1 MACAIERTGDQ
12 ILVGDFVGSVS
23 DSPDRHFAIG
33 WYCAKRLGVMDAKNF
48 LLLQDNRPVAEGAVT
63 RRIYDGRVADSGR
76 FALQLIGK
84 TGAVSLCI
92 FEPNGQEFWS
102 RQFKEY
108 LEFYDLSAD
117 GGLLFW
123 SVSGTVH
130 CTDLMAN
137 DEVFS
142 FELEQR
148 FQPTAAKL
156 DADGANLLIRHAQ
169 KGWYRF
175 TRDGDFLDKEAWFVD
190 FIQDCTGVVLYQ
202 VIKDLHEEQ
211 GAKDSAEA
219 LGYAQWIEEALRRG
233 IADSYQLKLSD
244 VYEYLAALYT
254 AAGDAQKA
262 AEARE
267 AAEAH
272 LDGFRLVDRAIA
284 RFKALGS
291 PPNQELAKQILADL
305 ERAPRTERLL
315 EYPNYVG
322 KMYRTQGELLELL
335 GHTDGA
341 ITAYRKAVEANPK
354 VGCIKQLEKLTG
366 GPVALPEKPKPR
378 PIEERIYCDR
388 LTMFHFRCPVC
399 GGPPKEVPLLEYLAG
414 WQDSDPSRLE
424 SVFAHLLASTQEMR
438 NSRLYSHKSFQA
450 AADELVQVLSSCLH
464 NYALS
469 PAPFLTA
476 RDAKHLVMQ
485 TQCPVCQMPAGTRKK
500 DNYFTLWPEACR
512 VQSSNL
518 FYEIGLILFGFH
530 SVSLA
535 WLPDGLRQSCD
546 TIRPLIFR
554 LGETVGL
561 PSCPQCGRFTSCL
574 YGGSRSDPEK
584 GMCRWCLDASGA
596 NQITITLNLGDIAR
610 QALSPD
616 SPSS

>member
-1 MACAIERTGDQ
+1 MVCRFHRGLHWGCA
-12 ILVGDFVGSVS
+12 
-23 DSPDRHFAIG
+23 
-33 WYCAKRLGVMDAKNF
+33 
-48 LLLQDNRPVAEGAVT
+48 
-63 RRIYDGRVADSGR
+63 
-76 FALQLIGK
+76 
-84 TGAVSLCI
+84 
-92 FEPNGQEFWS
+92 
-102 RQFKEY
+102 
-108 LEFYDLSAD
+108 LS
-117 GGLLFW
+117 
-123 SVSGTVH
+123 
-130 CTDLMAN
+130 
-137 DEVFS
+137 
-142 FELEQR
+142 
-148 FQPTAAKL
+148 
-156 DADGANLLIRHAQ
+156 
-169 KGWYRF
+169 
-175 TRDGDFLDKEAWFVD
+175 
-190 FIQDCTGVVLYQ
+190 

-291 PPNQELAKQILADL
+291 PPNQELARQILADL

-315 EYPNYVG
+315 EYPNYAG

-335 GHTDGA
+335 GDTDGA

-354 VGCIKQLEKLTG
+354 AGCIKQLEKLTG

-378 PIEERIYCDR
+378 PIEERIHCGR

-399 GGPPKEVPLLEYLAG
+399 GGTPKEVPLLEYLAG

-450 AADELVQVLSSCLH
+450 AADELVQALSSCLH

-485 TQCPVCQMPAGTRKK
+485 TQCPVCQMAAGTRRK

-530 SVSLA
+530 SLSLA
-535 WLPDGLRQSCD
+535 WLPAGLRQSCE

-554 LGETVGL
+554 FGETVGL
-561 PSCPQCGRFTSCL
+561 SSCPQCGRFTSCL

-584 GMCRWCLDASGA
+584 GMCRWCLDTTGA
-596 NQITITLNLGDIAR
+596 NQITITVNLEEIVQR
-610 QALSPD
+610 ALSPD
-616 SPSS
+616 SPPR

>member
-1 MACAIERTGDQ
+1 MALAIERMGDQ
-12 ILVGDFVGSVS
+12 ILVGDFVGSAS
-23 DSPDRHFAIG
+23 DSPDGHFAIG
-33 WYCAKRLGVMDAKNF
+33 WYCAKKLGVMDAKNF
-48 LLLQDNRPVAEGAVT
+48 LLLQDNRPVGEGAVT

-84 TGAVSLCI
+84 TGAVSLSI
-92 FEPNGQEFWS
+92 FQPNGQGFWS

-123 SVSGTVH
+123 STSGAVH
-130 CTDLMAN
+130 CTDLMTAA
-137 DEVFS
+137 EVFS
-142 FELEQR
+142 FELKPR

-211 GAKDSAEA
+211 GAKDPAEA

-305 ERAPRTERLL
+305 ERAPKTERLL

-322 KMYRTQGELLELL
+322 KMYRTQGEVLELL
-335 GHTDGA
+335 GDTDGA

-354 VGCIKQLEKLTG
+354 AGCIKQLEKLTG
-366 GPVALPEKPKPR
+366 GLVALPEKPKPR
-378 PIEERIYCDR
+378 PIEERIHFDR

-399 GGPPKEVPLLEYLAG
+399 GSTPKEVPLLKYLAG

-424 SVFAHLLASTQEMR
+424 SVFTHLLASTQEMR

-450 AADELVQVLSSCLH
+450 AADELVQALSSCLH
-464 NYALS
+464 NYALA
-469 PAPFLTA
+469 PAPLLTA

-485 TQCPVCQMPAGTRKK
+485 TQCPVCQMAAGTRKK
-500 DNYFTLWPEACR
+500 DNYFTVWPEACR

-530 SVSLA
+530 SASLA
-535 WLPDGLRQSCD
+535 WLPDSLRQSCD
-546 TIRPLIFR
+546 AIRPLIFR

-616 SPSS
+616 SPPS